1 MPFAYFCLALSMLLV
16 GGNIAIGKLV
26 LEELPV
32 YLFALLRFLIASL
45 VLLPGLALPRVRAG
59 LDGGA
64 CRGLFLQAFFG
75 CFLFSLCMLH
85 GVQLTSATS
94 AGIITS
100 ATPSVIALLAW
111 LWLRERL
118 EPRGLLAIALAVLG
132 IAALNLLERPAG
144 GRSGVPGNA
153 LVLGAVLAEALFA
166 IYSRRLSLHLHP
178 WTMALGVNLAGLL
191 LFLPLALPEAR
202 ALDWRAVPAAIW
214 GWTLFYALSASVLSF
229 LLWYRGISRV
239 PASTAGLFTGL
250 MPVSAA
256 LVGVLDD
263 AGIEQGGSLER
274 IFIAQ
279 NGADQESLRL
289 ADMRGADGRFP
300 ELVITPHQ
308 HAPDVVVPC
317 LQPCRD
323 ALDFRPDGGGIEIE
337 YPANYTAE
345 A

>member
-1 MPFAYFCLALSMLLV
+1 MPFAYLCLALSMLLV

-144 GRSGVPGNA
+144 GQSGVPGNA

-202 ALDWRAVPAAIW
+202 ALDWRAVPAATW

-250 MPVSAA
+250 MPVGSA
-256 LVGVLDD
+256 LVGVSLLGERFG
-263 AGIEQGGSLER
+263 AGHALGMALVLAALLLATRPAALPPVAAER
-274 IFIAQ
+274 T
-279 NGADQESLRL
+279 D
-289 ADMRGADGRFP
+289 
-300 ELVITPHQ
+300 
-308 HAPDVVVPC
+308 
-317 LQPCRD
+317 
-323 ALDFRPDGGGIEIE
+323 
-337 YPANYTAE
+337 
-345 A
+345 